1 VTALLEICFV
11 LIILGSI
18 TYCTGN
24 TFIGESS
31 IDYSIIADMASAI
44 ILALT
49 LSLIV
54 YFVWLFKDHMTTSVG
69 IDYESKLDLTPIR
82 CQSTDIIKKLNEK
95 SCTFYSK
102 NNDSSMKCN
111 QAPNDS
117 SFKTLKKKSISTIS
131 ATVGNETADIKQ
143 INIEDETRTVET
155 LKLKKAPIQKL
166 LKKMPSF
173 MNSKNN
179 NENDKETNSGSNDTK
194 LTPDNF
200 KTINDEPVQPDIIN
214 NMTSTSTS
222 SLVKNEDNQTDL
234 TTNNNETINW
244 KPKMKLRK
252 ILKNS
257 LFNINPTNSTEV
269 HPTTTTTTTTHEPE
283 EEPKSILI
291 NNNNSP
297 QIKEPSLDT
306 ETKTLESLNSQP
318 NSATIA
324 QDINNETATSTIKK
338 KKKKVKAKVA
348 SSTTNEVEENTFLTQ
363 STNSNNFVISKSPKI
378 VKKKIKKKVQINS
391 NEDDKTNANEPK

>member
-1 VTALLEICFV
+1 
-11 LIILGSI
+11 
-18 TYCTGN
+18 
-24 TFIGESS
+24 
-31 IDYSIIADMASAI
+31 MASAI